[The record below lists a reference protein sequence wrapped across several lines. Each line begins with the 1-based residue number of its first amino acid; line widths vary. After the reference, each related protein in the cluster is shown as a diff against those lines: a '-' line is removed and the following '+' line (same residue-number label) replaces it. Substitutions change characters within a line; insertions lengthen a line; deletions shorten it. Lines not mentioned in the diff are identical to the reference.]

1 MNIYYDVH
9 KTQLL
14 IPNNHRQPKQNQKY
28 WQRQN
33 IDADK
38 TLAPTKHWR

>member
-1 MNIYYDVH
+1 MNINYDVH

-28 WQRQN
+28 FQRQN